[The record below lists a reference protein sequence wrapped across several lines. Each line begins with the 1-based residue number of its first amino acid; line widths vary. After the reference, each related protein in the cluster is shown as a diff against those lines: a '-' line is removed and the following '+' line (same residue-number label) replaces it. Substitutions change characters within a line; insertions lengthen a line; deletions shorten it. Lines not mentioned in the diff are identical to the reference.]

1 MQSSTISKQ
10 LRVLAMCVA
19 GVSAAPALAQNYPTK
34 PIHVIVPY
42 AAGGSTDIQ
51 ARMIGNAAGER
62 MKQTF
67 LVENRPGGGATIGVH
82 AVARSAPDGYT
93 ISVMNLPA
101 ASLAFNKTLPYDTDK
116 DFEPITAIYR
126 SAYAITINTLGP
138 AKTLKEFIDLA
149 KANPGKFNY
158 SSHVV
163 TAQLT
168 MEMLKNVSG
177 TNVVPILYK
186 GSIPALQA
194 LRIDEIQIMAEL
206 GGAFAPLVKD
216 GKARIVAVTGDQRM
230 AQIPDVPT
238 MSELGFPA
246 VRSAVTVGL
255 WAPAGVPAPIMKSL
269 NSVLV
274 DAIKA
279 PEVTARIIADGTTP
293 IPGTP
298 EQLRERYR
306 IELGFWTEA
315 AKVANYKPE

>member
-1 MQSSTISKQ
+1 MQYSTVSVRLKF
-10 LRVLAMCVA
+10 LSLCVA
-19 GVSAAPALAQNYPTK
+19 AMSATPVLAQNYPTK
-34 PIHVIVPY
+34 PIRIIVPY

-51 ARMIGNAAGER
+51 ARMIGSAAGER
-62 MKQTF
+62 MKATF
-67 LVENRPGGGATIGVH
+67 LVENRPGGGATIGVN

-116 DFEPITAIYR
+116 DFDPITPIYR

-177 TNVVPILYK
+177 MNVVPILYK

-194 LRIDEIQIMAEL
+194 LRVDEIQIMAEL
-206 GGAFAPLVKD
+206 GGAFAPLVRD
-216 GKARIVAVTGDQRM
+216 GKARILAVTGDQRM
-230 AQIPDVPT
+230 AQLPDVPT

-255 WAPAGVPAPIMKSL
+255 WGPAGIPAPIIKSL
-269 NSVLV
+269 NTVLV
-274 DAIKA
+274 EAIKT
-279 PEVTARIIADGTTP
+279 PEVTARVVADGTTP

-298 EQLRERYR
+298 EQLRERYK

>member
-1 MQSSTISKQ
+1 MQRSTVSARLKF
-10 LRVLAMCVA
+10 LALFVA
-19 GVSAAPALAQNYPTK
+19 CAFAAPAPAQNYPSK

-67 LVENRPGGGATIGVH
+67 LVENRPGGGATIGVN

-126 SAYAITINTLGP
+126 SAYAITINTIGP
-138 AKTLKEFIDLA
+138 ARTLKEFIDLA

-168 MEMLKNVSG
+168 MEILKNVSG
-177 TNVVPILYK
+177 MNVVPILYK

-194 LRIDEIQIMAEL
+194 LRVDEIQIMAEL

-230 AQIPDVPT
+230 AQLPDVPT
-238 MSELGFPA
+238 MSELGYPA

-269 NSVLV
+269 NTVLV
-274 DAIKA
+274 EAIKA